1 MGARA
6 VPPGD
11 VGAAARAAAD
21 LPEAADLNLSAPL
34 GAATQAR
41 PYLRPGEPPRW
52 AAYGR
57 VLAFDV
63 RGLTPEGQPDKSLL
77 RKLGSGVA
85 GFAGDVVLEAIAG
98 GDDSGSGKPPP
109 PQVIAF
115 GDRAGVLAHEFL
127 RGIPPRAAIQR
138 LWVLTPARLLVLD
151 APVPPPE
158 PAPEP
163 EKSLLGK
170 AVGFGRGV
178 AKFGKD
184 VAGIL
189 TDRTKTY
196 GENREGEPIGLRE
209 FTPVAELPGPRI
221 ARVDRAK
228 RGREPVL
235 RVSLVDGSAF
245 DFLEERTG
253 ADLAVRTATK
263 VDEIIEREYRGHWLR
278 PGEVLRLGCAPHH
291 AHVGLRLGGVRHAP
305 YVPAR
310 EVPKVTG
317 GPPRWPLP
325 TNAVPDEDWADDPA
339 LGYWAT
345 ADDPAQVAVRL
356 ADHFAGGAGHARLT
370 WTNQRLAVVYPTSHL
385 DGGTGGPF
393 TTAEEFDARVVAR
406 LDAVPGGPSFPPS
419 PSIRFGFADG
429 SAVFLRDALAATKVP
444 RALSRA

>member
-1 MGARA
+1 MGAGA
-6 VPPGD
+6 VPVGD

-21 LPEAADLNLSAPL
+21 LPQAADLNLSDPL

-41 PYLRPGEPPRW
+41 PYLRPGEPPQW

-57 VLAFDV
+57 VLNYDV
-63 RGLTPEGQPDKSLL
+63 RGLTALGQPDKSLL
-77 RKLGSGVA
+77 RKLGSGAA
-85 GFAGDVVLEAIAG
+85 GFAGDFVLEAIAG
-98 GDDSGSGKPPP
+98 GDDSGSDKPPP

-127 RGIPPRAAIQR
+127 RGLPARAAIQR
-138 LWVLTPARLLVLD
+138 LWVLTRARLLVLD

-158 PAPEP
+158 PAPEA

-170 AVGFGRGV
+170 AIGFGRGV

-184 VAGIL
+184 VAEIL

-209 FTPVAELPGPRI
+209 FVPVAELPGARI

-228 RGREPVL
+228 RGRKPVL
-235 RVSLVDGSAF
+235 RVSLVDGSGL

-253 ADLAVRTATK
+253 ADLEVRTAEK
-263 VDEIIEREYRGHWLR
+263 VDEIIEREYHGHWLR
-278 PGEVLRLGCAPHH
+278 SGEVLRLGCPPYH

-310 EVPKVTG
+310 EVPAVTDG
-317 GPPRWPLP
+317 TPRWPLP
-325 TNAVPDEDWADDPA
+325 TDAVSDEHWADDPA
-339 LGYWAT
+339 LGYWAI
-345 ADDPAQVAVRL
+345 ADDPGQVAVRL
-356 ADHFAGGAGHARLT
+356 ADHFAGSGGHARLT
-370 WTNQRLAVVYPTSHL
+370 WTHQRLAIVYPTSRL
-385 DGGTGGPF
+385 AGGTGGPF
-393 TTAEEFDARVVAR
+393 TTAEEFDPQVVTR

-429 SAVFLRDALAATKVP
+429 SAVFLREALAAMKVA